1 MVMIDWPTLFITIL
15 WFLGGLVFHI
25 IKQFV
30 NRNDNRV
37 VENEYDS
44 TPPDTFES
52 SMFMEV

>member
-1 MVMIDWPTLFITIL
+1 MIDWPTLFITIL